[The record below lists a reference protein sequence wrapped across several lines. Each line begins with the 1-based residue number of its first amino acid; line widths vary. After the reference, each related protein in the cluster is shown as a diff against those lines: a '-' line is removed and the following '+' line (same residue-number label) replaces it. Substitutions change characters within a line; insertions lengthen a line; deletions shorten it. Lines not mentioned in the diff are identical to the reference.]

1 MSKRTKHNRNKNKK
15 FYNRSKR
22 LYGGA
27 QLEHGATNYVTPVP
41 NSLVTPVPQNEVKP
55 PGIFDVIG
63 DKLAT
68 FSGNVA
74 GYVENKGLRLLGLK
88 KIKDGEPIKNDTV
101 TAVDDKISKISDSA
115 TNAVSGIAAQATA
128 IGADIVKVADG
139 TSAAI
144 LENVNDVLESPK
156 VERSVVE
163 TAKQSAK
170 DAVNLLNKVNVALDT
185 PELKA
190 ATEDALDNVADYAAV
205 AVEAMDK
212 PIDKAIDKFNEAGS
226 EAAAGVASGLV
237 KVATD
242 AAAAVPGVGAII
254 DIGKMVNDGT
264 AAVGKVVES
273 ASSTVEAVSD
283 AVEETSEN
291 FKEGIDKLKRAENA
305 VAEKIDMLGNSSTD
319 VLRNSSTDVLRNS
332 STDVLGK
339 GANSLNKLNKQG
351 LDTLNR
357 VNSSMEEFQNPLKN
371 NVAAA
376 AAGGGRKTRRKL
388 FKRKAKSKR
397 VRFAI

>member
-15 FYNRSKR
+15 FNNRSKR

-41 NSLVTPVPQNEVKP
+41 KSLVTPVPQNEVKP

-305 VAEKIDMLGNSSTD
+305 VAEKIDMKTAVLG
-319 VLRNSSTDVLRNS
+319 NSSTDVLRNS

>member
-15 FYNRSKR
+15 FNNKSRK

-27 QLEHGATNYVTPVP
+27 ELEHGATNYVTPVP
-41 NSLVTPVPQNEVKP
+41 HQEGKP

-63 DKLAT
+63 HKLAT

-88 KIKDGEPIKNDTV
+88 KIKDGEPIKNV
-101 TAVDDKISKISDSA
+101 PVSEVDKKIETISDSA
-115 TNAVSGIAAQATA
+115 TNAVSGIAAQASA
-128 IGADIVKVADG
+128 IGEDIVKVADG

-163 TAKQSAK
+163 TAKETAK
-170 DAVNLLNKVNVALDT
+170 DAFNLLNKVNVVLDT

-190 ATEDALDNVADYAAV
+190 ATEAALDNVADYAEV

-242 AAAAVPGVGAII
+242 AAAAVPGAGAII

-273 ASSTVEAVSD
+273 ASATVEAVSD
-283 AVEETSEN
+283 VVEETSEN
-291 FKEGIDKLKRAENA
+291 FKEGIDKLKHAENA
-305 VAEKIDMLGNSSTD
+305 VAEKIDVLGNSS
-319 VLRNSSTDVLRNS
+319 R
-332 STDVLGK
+332 DVLGK
-339 GANSLNKLNKQG
+339 GANSLNKLNKEG
-351 LDTLNR
+351 ADTLNR
-357 VNSSMEEFQNPLKN
+357 VHSSMEEFQNPLKS

-388 FKRKAKSKR
+388 LKRKAKSKR
-397 VRFAI
+397 VRFAV

>member
-15 FYNRSKR
+15 INNKSRK

-27 QLEHGATNYVTPVP
+27 ELEHGATNYVTPVP
-41 NSLVTPVPQNEVKP
+41 KSVVTPEPESFVTPVPHQEGKP

-88 KIKDGEPIKNDTV
+88 KIKDGEPIKNV
-101 TAVDDKISKISDSA
+101 PVSEVDKKIETISDSA
-115 TNAVSGIAAQATA
+115 TNAVSGIAAQASA
-128 IGADIVKVADG
+128 IGEDIVKVADG

-163 TAKQSAK
+163 TAKKTAK

-190 ATEDALDNVADYAAV
+190 ATEAALNNVADYTEV

-242 AAAAVPGVGAII
+242 AAAAVPGAGAII

-273 ASSTVEAVSD
+273 ASATVEAVSD

-291 FKEGIDKLKRAENA
+291 FKEGIDKLKHAENA
-305 VAEKIDMLGNSSTD
+305 VAEKIYEK
-319 VLRNSSTDVLRNS
+319 
-332 STDVLGK
+332 TDVLGK

-351 LDTLNR
+351 IDTLNR
-357 VNSSMEEFQNPLKN
+357 VNSSMDEFQNPLKS

-397 VRFAI
+397 VRFAV

>member
-15 FYNRSKR
+15 INNKSRK

-27 QLEHGATNYVTPVP
+27 ELEHGATNYVTPVP
-41 NSLVTPVPQNEVKP
+41 KSIVTPEPESVVTPVPHQEGKP

-88 KIKDGEPIKNDTV
+88 KIKDGELENVPV
-101 TAVDDKISKISDSA
+101 SEVDKKIETISDSA
-115 TNAVSGIAAQATA
+115 TNAVSGIAAQASA
-128 IGADIVKVADG
+128 IGEDIVKVADG

-163 TAKQSAK
+163 TAKKTAK
-170 DAVNLLNKVNVALDT
+170 DAVNLLNKVNVVLDT

-190 ATEDALDNVADYAAV
+190 ATEDALDNVADYAEV

-242 AAAAVPGVGAII
+242 AAAAVPGAGAII

-273 ASSTVEAVSD
+273 ASATVEAVSD

-291 FKEGIDKLKRAENA
+291 FKEGIDKLKHAENA
-305 VAEKIDMLGNSSTD
+305 VAEKIDVLGNSS
-319 VLRNSSTDVLRNS
+319 R
-332 STDVLGK
+332 DVLGK

-357 VNSSMEEFQNPLKN
+357 VNSSMEEFQNPLKS

>member
-15 FYNRSKR
+15 INNKSRK

-27 QLEHGATNYVTPVP
+27 ELEHGATNYVTPVP
-41 NSLVTPVPQNEVKP
+41 KSVVTPEPEIDVTPVPHQEGKP

-88 KIKDGEPIKNDTV
+88 KIKDGEPIKNV
-101 TAVDDKISKISDSA
+101 PVSEVDKKIETISDSA
-115 TNAVSGIAAQATA
+115 TNAVSGIAAQASA
-128 IGADIVKVADG
+128 IGEDIVKVADG

-163 TAKQSAK
+163 TAKKTAK

-190 ATEDALDNVADYAAV
+190 ATEDALDNVADYAEV
-205 AVEAMDK
+205 AVDAMDK
-212 PIDKAIDKFNEAGS
+212 PINKAIDTLNKSGA
-226 EAAAGVASGLV
+226 EAASGVGSGLI

-242 AAAAVPGVGAII
+242 MAGAVPGVGAVI
-254 DIGKMVNDGT
+254 DAGKALNDGS
-264 AAVGKVVES
+264 AAVGKVVEA
-273 ASSTVEAVSD
+273 ASTTVEAVSD
-283 AVEETSEN
+283 AVEQTSEN
-291 FKEGIDKLKRAENA
+291 FKEGIEKLNEAKNA
-305 VAEKIDMLGNSSTD
+305 VAEK
-319 VLRNSSTDVLRNS
+319 
-332 STDVLGK
+332 TDVLGK

-357 VNSSMEEFQNPLKN
+357 VNSSMEEFQNPLKS

>member
-15 FYNRSKR
+15 INNKSRK

-27 QLEHGATNYVTPVP
+27 ELEHGATNYVTPVP
-41 NSLVTPVPQNEVKP
+41 KSIVTPEPESFVTPVPHQEGKP

-88 KIKDGEPIKNDTV
+88 KIKDGEPIKNV
-101 TAVDDKISKISDSA
+101 PVSEVDKKIETISDSA
-115 TNAVSGIAAQATA
+115 TNAVSGIAAQASA
-128 IGADIVKVADG
+128 IGEDIVKVADG

-163 TAKQSAK
+163 TAKKTAK
-170 DAVNLLNKVNVALDT
+170 DAVNLLNKVNVVLDT

-190 ATEDALDNVADYAAV
+190 ATEDALDNVADYAEV

-242 AAAAVPGVGAII
+242 AAAAVPGAGAII

-273 ASSTVEAVSD
+273 ASATVEAVSD

-291 FKEGIDKLKRAENA
+291 FKEGIDKLKHAENA
-305 VAEKIDMLGNSSTD
+305 VAEKIYEK
-319 VLRNSSTDVLRNS
+319 
-332 STDVLGK
+332 TDVLGK

-357 VNSSMEEFQNPLKN
+357 VNSSMDEFQNPLKS

-397 VRFAI
+397 VRFAV